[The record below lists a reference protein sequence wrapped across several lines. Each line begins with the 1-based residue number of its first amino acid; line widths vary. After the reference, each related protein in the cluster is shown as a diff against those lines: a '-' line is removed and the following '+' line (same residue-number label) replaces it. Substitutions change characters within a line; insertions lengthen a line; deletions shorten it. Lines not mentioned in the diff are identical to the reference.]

1 MNSHTIH
8 IVNGDSTREL
18 LEQSDLGGRVV
29 TFREAMIDGPIQMLP
44 TPAFIESRSRF
55 LSREYSESIGLVKQK
70 LEEQERALDESR
82 GSPHVVIWVEH
93 DLFCSVHLW
102 YILGRLAT
110 GAPAELELVSIG
122 EVASRPAFRG
132 LGELTAAELAQLYP
146 QRTLIDSLQLGAA
159 LTLWE
164 AYASDDPELL
174 LRCSDEARLIPFA
187 GESITLHARRYPSRT
202 AGLGSIELE
211 ALRLL
216 VGNGAT
222 SFLELFRQ
230 LQTRIGRYGFGDA
243 QVLSLLRMLTTGEHP
258 LLQIGETSGEI
269 SFEATLEGAEV
280 VRGTA
285 RAPRSFYHDRW
296 LGGVRLD
303 SSALIY
309 WNDERGAFERT

>member
-1 MNSHTIH
+1 MTSHTIH
-8 IVNGDSTREL
+8 IANGDSTREL

-29 TFREAMIDGPIQMLP
+29 TFREAMVAGPIQKLQ

-55 LSREYSESIGLVKQK
+55 LSREYSESIGQVKQK
-70 LEEQERALDESR
+70 LEEQEKALDESR

-132 LGELTAAELAQLYP
+132 LGELTAVELAQLYP
-146 QRTLIDSLQLGAA
+146 QRKAIDSLQLGAA

-164 AYASDDPELL
+164 AYASDDPDLL
-174 LRCSDEARLIPFA
+174 LRSSDEARLIPFA
-187 GESITLHARRYPSRT
+187 GESITLHARRYPSRA

-211 ALRLL
+211 ALRIL
-216 VGNGAT
+216 VENGAT
-222 SFLELFRQ
+222 SFPQLFPQ
-230 LQTRIGRYGFGDA
+230 LQARIERYGFGDA
-243 QVLSLLRMLTTGEHP
+243 QVLSLLRMVTTGEHP
-258 LLQIGETSGEI
+258 LLQIGETAGEI
-269 SFEATLEGAEV
+269 SFEVTPEGAEV

-285 RAPRSFYHDRW
+285 RAPRGLYHDRW

-309 WNDERGAFERT
+309 WNEDRGAFERT